1 MFVSFPQD
9 YVDHAIIAITYIIK
23 HEDMIMINQSTKE
36 KGRWAAARIF
46 GTLYRLNPKH
56 MDEWIRKQ
64 KLANVSKYP
73 LSRQGGSSSSGSSS
87 GSGGSRRVAPPIR
100 QDMFLVPIHR

>member
-46 GTLYRLNPKH
+46 GTLYRLSKTYGR
-56 MDEWIRKQ
+56 MDKKTKTCKCIKVSTFSPGRKL
-64 KLANVSKYP
+64 K
-73 LSRQGGSSSSGSSS
+73 
-87 GSGGSRRVAPPIR
+87 
-100 QDMFLVPIHR
+100 

>member
-36 KGRWAAARIF
+36 KGRWVAARILCTF
-46 GTLYRLNPKH
+46 TTTSRPTKPIGWISIHVVGNLTS
-56 MDEWIRKQ
+56 MDGIPTTR
-64 KLANVSKYP
+64 
-73 LSRQGGSSSSGSSS
+73 
-87 GSGGSRRVAPPIR
+87 
-100 QDMFLVPIHR
+100 